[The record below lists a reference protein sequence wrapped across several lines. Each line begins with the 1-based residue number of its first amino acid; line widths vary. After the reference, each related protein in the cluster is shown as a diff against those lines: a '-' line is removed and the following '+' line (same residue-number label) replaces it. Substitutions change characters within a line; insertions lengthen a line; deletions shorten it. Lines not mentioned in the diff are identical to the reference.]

1 MHNQLLSGLIRSIMQ
16 RRYTIFAVLFALF
29 AGLPSGL
36 TGQEAETFKPGGKP
50 EVRIFTSLSSSF
62 SDGETRNKFDLTR
75 AYFGYNYNFSQK
87 LSGRVVFDV
96 ADPSAGKLKF
106 TGMLK
111 FGYLRYQTGK
121 WTITGGMIPLP
132 HYDIGDKRWGFRYV
146 FKPFHDEYG
155 FGGAADLGLS
165 AVYRI
170 APWFSADVTLMN
182 GEGYKLAEA
191 DSTFKAAAGITI
203 SPVKELSLRGYFDTM
218 TKNGTDQQTVELIAT
233 FETGRFIL
241 STAYNFQKNHNLTD
255 GNDYHGYTFNGT
267 VSISDRVKVF
277 GRYDNVTSEKV
288 GNSPEPWNIARD
300 GQLILG
306 GFDIILAP
314 GVNLSPNYQG
324 WKPADTGMPFVSRF
338 MISLDL
344 KI

>member
-170 APWFSADVTLMN
+170 APWFSEIGRASCR
-182 GEGYKLAEA
+182 A
-191 DSTFKAAAGITI
+191 
-203 SPVKELSLRGYFDTM
+203 RG
-218 TKNGTDQQTVELIAT
+218 
-233 FETGRFIL
+233 
-241 STAYNFQKNHNLTD
+241 
-255 GNDYHGYTFNGT
+255 
-267 VSISDRVKVF
+267 
-277 GRYDNVTSEKV
+277 
-288 GNSPEPWNIARD
+288 
-300 GQLILG
+300 
-306 GFDIILAP
+306 
-314 GVNLSPNYQG
+314 
-324 WKPADTGMPFVSRF
+324 
-338 MISLDL
+338 
-344 KI
+344 